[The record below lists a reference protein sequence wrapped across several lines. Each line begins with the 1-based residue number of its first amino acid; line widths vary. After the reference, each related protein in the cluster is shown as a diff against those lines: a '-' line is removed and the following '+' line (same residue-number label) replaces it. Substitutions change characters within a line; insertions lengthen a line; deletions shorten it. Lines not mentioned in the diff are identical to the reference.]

1 MKSILNKGL
10 NENLKVHFSEVTVQV
25 KNPLVESPPPP
36 SSILR
41 MGGGNSSSY
50 GGVAFEIVNRKEHIS
65 FSGLEK
71 ILSLRA
77 SIN

>member
-36 SSILR
+36 LLDPSD
-41 MGGGNSSSY
+41 
-50 GGVAFEIVNRKEHIS
+50 GGVVTPPPTEESLLKESIVK
-65 FSGLEK
+65 
-71 ILSLRA
+71 
-77 SIN
+77 SI